1 MKNGVKEQIKYREGL
16 FDLYYDPSER
26 NNLVED
32 EKYQSILEELR
43 EKLYQEQVRT
53 NDPILA
59 GKLEIKKGYKVNKVE
74 CEKASSKDKNDYI
87 SM

>member
-1 MKNGVKEQIKYREGL
+1 MRNL
-16 FDLYYDPSER
+16 NLLDLQ
-26 NNLVED
+26 
-32 EKYQSILEELR
+32 EKV
-43 EKLYQEQVRT
+43 KLYQEQVRT